1 MIYKLNIRPEDVDK
15 FLEPWAS
22 GAKTMK
28 QPAWI
33 HIHTA
38 SSRDFWYYQDVD
50 PAEANIMAIT
60 QKPFHQSNF
69 VAPSGPPAW
78 KQLPT

>member
-1 MIYKLNIRPEDVDK
+1 MTVRATTTVIYIYILISIDNHNIYIVICKLNIRPEDVDK
-15 FLEPWAS
+15 FLESWAS

-38 SSRDFWYYQDVD
+38 SSRDFW
-50 PAEANIMAIT
+50 
-60 QKPFHQSNF
+60 
-69 VAPSGPPAW
+69 
-78 KQLPT
+78 